1 MKTSA
6 DRRIQSEGRLL
17 YTLLDAA
24 DAAGL
29 LTAAIAARWRDT
41 KTRII
46 CGAPYEAEAGALH
59 ELLAELATAGALTG
73 SWIEA
78 RWRTLAAR
86 IETN

>member
-24 DAAGL
+24 ADDGL
-29 LTAAIAARWRDT
+29 LTDAPAARWREA

-46 CGAPYEAEAGALH
+46 RGASYESEAGALH
-59 ELLAELATAGALTG
+59 ELLDELATKGALNG
-73 SWIEA
+73 SWIET
-78 RWRTLAAR
+78 RWQTLATR
-86 IETN
+86 IGTN